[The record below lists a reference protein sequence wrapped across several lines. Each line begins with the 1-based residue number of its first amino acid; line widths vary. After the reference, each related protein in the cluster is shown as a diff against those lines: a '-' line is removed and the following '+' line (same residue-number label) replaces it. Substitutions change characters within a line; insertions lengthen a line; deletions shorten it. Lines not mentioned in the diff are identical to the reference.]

1 MVKDGTASAAAKT
14 GVPAITQTPMTAT
27 PAEVTAG
34 QDLVIKEWASAV
46 G

>member
-1 MVKDGTASAAAKT
+1 VKNGKESAAAKAA
-14 GVPAITQTPMTAT
+14 VPALTQTPVIAT